1 MYMDIDIEIYLKRL
15 KDFFDNDEEARID
28 MFGHSDI
35 DMDEFYN
42 RVTEKAISN
51 VKKGGDPMLSGTE
64 MLEIVTDLAFR
75 DIRDEIELEHLIK
88 RQQEI
93 EKVFVHTKGGFPPI
107 CLN

>member
-1 MYMDIDIEIYLKRL
+1 MYMDVDIEIYLKKL
-15 KDFFDNDEEARID
+15 KDFFNNDEEARRD
-28 MFGHSDI
+28 LFGYEEI
-35 DMDEFYN
+35 DMDEFYLM
-42 RVTEKAISN
+42 VLEKATINS
-51 VKKGGDPMLSGTE
+51 KKNGDPMLTGTE

-93 EKVFVHTKGGFPPI
+93 EKVFVSSKNGFPPL

>member
-1 MYMDIDIEIYLKRL
+1 MDVDIEIYLKKL
-15 KDFFDNDEEARID
+15 KDFFNNDEEARRD
-28 MFGHSDI
+28 LFGYEEI
-35 DMDEFYN
+35 DMDEFYLM
-42 RVTEKAISN
+42 VLEKATINS
-51 VKKGGDPMLSGTE
+51 KKNGDPMLTGTE

-93 EKVFVHTKGGFPPI
+93 EKVFVSSKNGFPPL